1 MHHNLELVDKSM
13 CLLKSLAFGSTKFD
27 FMKAERMG
35 KQDTF
40 NFQKKEKERKTERER
55 GSSFQNNRCF

>member
-1 MHHNLELVDKSM
+1 M

-40 NFQKKEKERKTERER
+40 NFQKKEKERKTEREAVVSR
-55 GSSFQNNRCF
+55 TIDVFDIFLWQFG

>member
-1 MHHNLELVDKSM
+1 M
-13 CLLKSLAFGSTKFD
+13 CLLKSLAFDSTKFD

-55 GSSFQNNRCF
+55 ERGSSFQNNRCF